1 MDSRQ
6 LANRVWPEHEFADSI
21 EAPVERKLI
30 RNIALAIILA
40 ITVMVVWSIFATVE
54 EIAKARGEVVPLGHR
69 QVIESQQGGTL
80 AQVNV
85 EEGDVVKQGDII
97 AVFSAIDSQST
108 EEEIKSQR
116 DNALMKIERFNAFV
130 ERRPADFSAYASDY
144 SDLVSQQQSALDAM
158 NEQYDRLEQST
169 ESEKAKT
176 QAEYQAIAD
185 EIPALNNQISAAQ
198 KTVGMMKE
206 LDESGVISDVQ
217 FLENQQKLDSYIRE
231 LKGLEGKEK
240 VLAET
245 LKNLDDLWAQKQA
258 ELFSE
263 TREKLTEAQAE
274 LLVFEARLRAS
285 SSQVAQTTIHAPVD
299 GIIQSVPSELSGSV
313 IEPGGVVAVI
323 VPSTATAILETKLS
337 PRDIG
342 FVTVGQPARIKIDAF
357 DYSRYGALDGIVQK
371 ISPTTDSDERGGV
384 YYKVQI
390 AIDTPYF
397 GNDPSGQALIP
408 GMTGEADIV
417 TGDKTIFQYLW
428 KPVFT
433 NVSSAF
439 GER

>member
-1 MDSRQ
+1 
-6 LANRVWPEHEFADSI
+6 
-21 EAPVERKLI
+21 
-30 RNIALAIILA
+30 
-40 ITVMVVWSIFATVE
+40 
-54 EIAKARGEVVPLGHR
+54 
-69 QVIESQQGGTL
+69 
-80 AQVNV
+80 
-85 EEGDVVKQGDII
+85 
-97 AVFSAIDSQST
+97 
-108 EEEIKSQR
+108 
-116 DNALMKIERFNAFV
+116 
-130 ERRPADFSAYASDY
+130 
-144 SDLVSQQQSALDAM
+144 
-158 NEQYDRLEQST
+158 
-169 ESEKAKT
+169 
-176 QAEYQAIAD
+176 
-185 EIPALNNQISAAQ
+185 
-198 KTVGMMKE
+198 MMKE